1 MQIKIV
7 VNRTIINVTTTTNNA
22 DSKPKLKSVNL
33 VSDMNGVGDTR
44 DNYNPNPY
52 RNQQLSTK
60 KVEET
65 PHTIKDDRKLLDT
78 DVFKSLLKDLLTRLD
93 TFAPQQQQQEH
104 ATFTAPPGSG
114 GAVNSYNSL
123 VNNEEGPR
131 HINSHNARHC
141 VLHGLWLS
149 TVAGAA
155 IELLPE
161 QHEGHIEI
169 HTRIFELPDNP
180 YPPLINS
187 QWTGKGIISQ
197 ESPTTLTI
205 VFQEHINAE
214 KENHVCNNFV

>member
-1 MQIKIV
+1 M
-7 VNRTIINVTTTTNNA
+7 
-22 DSKPKLKSVNL
+22 NL
-33 VSDMNGVGDTR
+33 ESDMDGVGDSR
-44 DNYNPNPY
+44 GSYNPNPY
-52 RNQQLSTK
+52 PNQPPPIK
-60 KVEET
+60 KVEQT
-65 PHTIKDDRKLLDT
+65 PHTVKDNRKLLDT
-78 DVFKSLLKDLLTRLD
+78 DVFKALLKDLLTRLD
-93 TFAPQQQQQEH
+93 SFAPQQQQQLE
-104 ATFTAPPGSG
+104 TLNPSGSG
-114 GAVNSYNSL
+114 GVVNSYNSL
-123 VNNEEGPR
+123 ANNEQGPR

-161 QHEGHIEI
+161 QQEGHIEI

-205 VFQEHINAE
+205 VFQEHINTE
-214 KENHVCNNFV
+214 KENHVCKNLV